1 MQRLR
6 NVQCK
11 EQLTLELWVAG
22 CCSDSQCFARSNVPL
37 AEQGG
42 WVPSVQL

>member
-11 EQLTLELWVAG
+11 EQLTLKLWVAG
-22 CCSDSQCFARSNVPL
+22 CSDSQCFARSNVPL